1 MAAVATATV
10 SKNVVLHVFSP
21 SASILV
27 LRLRKTRAAFQ
38 GQARLPL
45 HNTNGTLQHRGIL
58 LDIVDI
64 AKASDVVG
72 LRTRRHSL
80 PRTIHHLASGHRSTQ
95 CACCDRSA
103 NRFQWQ
109 SPPSL

>member
-45 HNTNGTLQHRGIL
+45 HDTNGTLQHRGIL

-72 LRTRRHSL
+72 LRTVILFRVRFTTWLRGKGRHSARVAIEV
-80 PRTIHHLASGHRSTQ
+80 PIA
-95 CACCDRSA
+95 
-103 NRFQWQ
+103 
-109 SPPSL
+109 